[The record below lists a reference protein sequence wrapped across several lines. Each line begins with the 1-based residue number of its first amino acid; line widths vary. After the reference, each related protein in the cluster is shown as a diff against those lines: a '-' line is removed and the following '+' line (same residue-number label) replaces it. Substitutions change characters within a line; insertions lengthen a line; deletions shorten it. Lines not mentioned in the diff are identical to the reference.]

1 LAAIVSNRADNA
13 PVIVASVT
21 GTEPDRQV
29 RSAQVRRLE
38 QAGIVVA
45 PSNAQACE
53 LVLAIATN
61 DIKVSRY
68 ANT

>member
-1 LAAIVSNRADNA
+1 
-13 PVIVASVT
+13 
-21 GTEPDRQV
+21 
-29 RSAQVRRLE
+29 
-38 QAGIVVA
+38 VVA

-53 LVLAIATN
+53 LVLAITTN

>member
-1 LAAIVSNRADNA
+1 
-13 PVIVASVT
+13 VT
-21 GTEPDRQV
+21 GTELDRQV

-38 QAGIVVA
+38 EAGVMVA

-53 LVLAIATN
+53 LVLAIATS
-61 DIKVSRY
+61 DIKVNRY